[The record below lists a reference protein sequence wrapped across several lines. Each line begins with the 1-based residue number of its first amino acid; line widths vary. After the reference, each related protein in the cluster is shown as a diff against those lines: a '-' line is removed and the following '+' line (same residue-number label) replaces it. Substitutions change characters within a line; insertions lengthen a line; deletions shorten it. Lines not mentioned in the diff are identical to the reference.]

1 LYKRSTL
8 DRFET
13 LSRLEKV
20 DFEKKAQRV
29 YPKGMISKEYD
40 FYKSEMGTIESILYE
55 KKLTNRKSRTFL
67 GNCKL
72 LTNGL
77 SMSASVL
84 MASWFKTHDRGEI
97 IGSPCFGSMAGTHG
111 NPGQVILTNSGLP
124 ISIST
129 LKLNTLR
136 GVKGFEV
143 SPDIPIKLGIQDLT
157 EKRDPFKSYY

>member
-1 LYKRSTL
+1 
-8 DRFET
+8 
-13 LSRLEKV
+13 
-20 DFEKKAQRV
+20 
-29 YPKGMISKEYD
+29 
-40 FYKSEMGTIESILYE
+40 
-55 KKLTNRKSRTFL
+55 
-67 GNCKL
+67 
-72 LTNGL
+72 
-77 SMSASVL
+77 MSASVL

-124 ISIST
+124 SSISS